1 VARRR
6 FDAVLALATS
16 LVAGSLVAA
25 CDGGAR
31 RGVAAQPIINGVDDA
46 GDPAVV
52 LLAFGVADGSAMP
65 LCSGEVVSPHVIL
78 TAAHCIDPG
87 ALGTTA
93 PIEVFTGATLDASAT
108 RDQFLVTSERHVI
121 PTFGYNPD
129 TGGDADDLGLLVLRD
144 ATTIAPIPFNHF
156 ALARGF
162 DGQIGRIVGYGLTTA
177 SDNALITAGTRRQA
191 PTALFAV
198 NEDDTLTLY
207 DKSHSICNGDS
218 GGPAFFMFDGSEQ
231 IGGISREV
239 YAGCPVDE
247 GATDTRTDAW
257 ADFIDAHIAAVDGPL
272 PLGGGACATNA
283 DCAPYV
289 CGDTSAGRMCERPCD
304 AKASPQSTCVAGTVC
319 RVLDGKT
326 MCAPPAPRGCSVG
339 GGGDFS
345 CVVLLVV
352 VWACHRQARRRMVT
366 TVHADSSRA
375 ARDRPLP
382 EV

>member
-1 VARRR
+1 MARRR
-6 FDAVLALATS
+6 FDAVLALAAS
-16 LVAGSLVAA
+16 LAAGSLVAA
-25 CDGGAR
+25 CDRAAMP
-31 RGVAAQPIINGVDDA
+31 GVATQPIINGVDDA

-52 LLAFGVADGSAMP
+52 LLALGSADGSARP

-87 ALGTTA
+87 TIGTTA
-93 PIEVFTGATLDASAT
+93 PIAVFTGAKLDATAT
-108 RDQFLVTSERHVI
+108 ADQFLVTVERHVV

-129 TGGDADDLGLLVLRD
+129 TGGDTDDLGVLVLRD
-144 ATTIAPIPFNHF
+144 ATTIAPIPFNH
-156 ALARGF
+156 LPLSRGF
-162 DGQIGRIVGYGLTTA
+162 DGQAGRIVGYGLTSA

-218 GGPAFFMFDGSEQ
+218 GGPALFMLDGSEQ
-231 IGGISREV
+231 VAGISREV
-239 YAGCPVDE
+239 YVGCPVDE

-257 ADFIDAHIAAVDGPL
+257 ADFIDTQIAAVDGPL

-304 AKASPQSTCVAGTVC
+304 PQASPESTCVGGT
-319 RVLDGKT
+319 
-326 MCAPPAPRGCSVG
+326 
-339 GGGDFS
+339 
-345 CVVLLVV
+345 
-352 VWACHRQARRRMVT
+352 
-366 TVHADSSRA
+366 
-375 ARDRPLP
+375 
-382 EV
+382 

>member
-6 FDAVLALATS
+6 FDAVLALAAS

-25 CDGGAR
+25 CDGGAPP
-31 RGVAAQPIINGVDDA
+31 GVVSQPIINGVEDD

-52 LLAFGVADGSAMP
+52 LLALGSPNGYAMP

-78 TAAHCIDPG
+78 TAAHCISP
-87 ALGTTA
+87 TTVGPDA
-93 PIEVFTGATLDASAT
+93 PIEVFTGTKIDPSAT
-108 RDQFLVTSERHVI
+108 ADQFLFVAEKDVV

-129 TGGDADDLGLLVLRD
+129 TGGDADDLGVLVLRG

-156 ALARGF
+156 ALPRGF
-162 DGQIGRIVGYGLTTA
+162 DGQTGRIVGYGLTSP
-177 SDNALITAGTRRQA
+177 SDNALVTAGTRRQA

-207 DKSHSICNGDS
+207 DRSHSICNGDS
-218 GGPAFFMFDGSEQ
+218 GGPAFFMLDGSEQ
-231 IGGISREV
+231 IAGVSREV
-239 YAGCPVDE
+239 YVGCPVDK
-247 GATDTRTDAW
+247 GAIDTRTDAW
-257 ADFIDAHIAAVDGPL
+257 ADFIDTHIAAVDGPL

-304 AKASPQSTCVAGTVC
+304 PQASPASTCVAGTVC

-339 GGGDFS
+339 GGDFRFA
-345 CVVLLVV
+345 VLLVL
-352 VWACHRQARRRMVT
+352 VWASYRQARRRVLT